1 MSVHIAVDVGG
12 THIRAAVYSQES
24 LEPQK
29 LERTTTKDADST
41 PLERIKNLIASIW
54 PEDETVQAIGIAAP
68 GPLDPFKGVI
78 LSAPN
83 IPGWKDLPISQE
95 LEDRFQVPVLLGNDA
110 DLAALGEW
118 HFGAGKGHHHVVY
131 MTISTGIGGGVI
143 INDQLLRGRRGL
155 AAELGH
161 VTIMPDGP
169 MCSCG
174 QRGHLEAI
182 ASGTA
187 IARWVQDELK
197 QGAESSLRCD
207 QEITAK
213 LVSQAAKK
221 GDQLAIDAL
230 ARAGSFIGLAMAN
243 YLHIFNPTIVIIG
256 GGVSRSGDLLLEPM
270 RTAMKEHIMTPHYM
284 DDFTLTTA
292 ALGDEAGLMGA
303 LALARSSSSE

>member
-12 THIRAAVYSQES
+12 THIRAAVFSQES
-24 LEPQK
+24 LEPVK
-29 LERTTTKDADST
+29 LERTTTQSADST
-41 PLERIKNLIASIW
+41 PLERIKELIASVW
-54 PEDETVQAIGIAAP
+54 PEEETVQAIGIAAP
-68 GPLDPFKGVI
+68 GPLNPFEGMI
-78 LSAPN
+78 LAAPN
-83 IPGWKDLPISQE
+83 IPGWKDLPLTQE

-110 DLAALGEW
+110 NLASLGEW
-118 HFGAGKGHHHVVY
+118 HYGAGKGHHHVVY
-131 MTISTGIGGGVI
+131 LTVSTGIGGGVI

-161 VTIMPDGP
+161 VTVLPDGP

-174 QRGHLEAI
+174 QRGHLEAL

-187 IARWVQDELK
+187 IAKWVQDELRR
-197 QGAESSLRCD
+197 GSESSLRGE

-221 GDQLAIDAL
+221 GDQLASDAL
-230 ARAGSFIGLAMAN
+230 ARAGSYIGLAVAN

-256 GGVSRSGDLLLEPM
+256 GGVSQSGDLLMEPM
-270 RTAMKEHIMTPHYM
+270 RTAIEEHVMTSHYM

-292 ALGDEAGLMGA
+292 ALGDRAGLMGA
-303 LALARSSSSE
+303 LALARSSGS